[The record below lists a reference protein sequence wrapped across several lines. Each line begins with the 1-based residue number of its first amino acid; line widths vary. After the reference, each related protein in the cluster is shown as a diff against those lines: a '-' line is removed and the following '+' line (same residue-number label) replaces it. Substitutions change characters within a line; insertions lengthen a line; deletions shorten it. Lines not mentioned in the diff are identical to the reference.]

1 LVRESVARFIAK
13 SDSVPQP
20 SIDDIIL
27 TEGASQGVHL
37 IFSTMILDKNDSIMI
52 PIPQYPLYTACISL
66 YGGSASPYYLDESS
80 GWQLDVKELEKSY

>member
-1 LVRESVARFIAK
+1 MVRESVARFIAK

-27 TEGASQGVHL
+27 TEGASQAVHL
-37 IFSTMILDKNDSIMI
+37 IFSTLILSKDDSIMI

-66 YGGSASPYYLDESS
+66 YGGSPALYYLDEPS
-80 GWQLDVKELEKSY
+80 GWQLDVK